1 MGANRPFEPVL
12 SHATGAGALHRLPRS
27 PSCGLAL
34 FPNMSETPSLP
45 PPPTLAAATRQRLL
59 AGADPNREA
68 LELAPRLRGES
79 RDSVLAYARAFLEQG
94 LHGMVAVILQDAV
107 MRWPEDAELKFWLGN
122 AMRIW
127 GQPQA
132 AEHWFREVMKQQ
144 PAHEGAAQAL
154 AFMLR
159 DNGRLNAA
167 SQVMV
172 DLYQRLGGGAERC
185 LRSVEFLEGCRRYAA
200 AAQLCRQELARGTA
214 DPRLSFF
221 GGQME
226 MLLGNFE
233 AARTLLIA
241 AVDQG
246 LDVNTWSGVW
256 LFLSS
261 TLRYKDADHP
271 DLARFE
277 RAWRDAR
284 LDEGARAAAAFAHG
298 KASDDL
304 GRYEQAA
311 AAFREANA
319 LARGRYPWSQPQWR
333 AKVEALLGAPL
344 PPSLQARADRPVPVF
359 VVGLPRSGTTLAAE
373 LLGRHP
379 QVRNRGERS
388 WIPYLDEQLA
398 AAQGHSNPAAL
409 HQAAEIYRAHLV
421 QDDPPAGWYIDKN
434 PLNFR
439 HLGLIAAMLPEARI
453 IHCRRDR
460 RDTAL
465 SIWCQ
470 LFAHQDNNYAY
481 DWKDIAAFAE
491 GEERLMR
498 HWQALLP
505 GRIHSL
511 DYHRLAEAPAQT
523 LAELSAFLGL
533 PQQDLVNTAPK
544 ADSAI
549 ATSSVWQARQPVYR
563 SSIGRWQAYAPYIPE
578 LESFSA

>member
-1 MGANRPFEPVL
+1 M
-12 SHATGAGALHRLPRS
+12 
-27 PSCGLAL
+27 
-34 FPNMSETPSLP
+34 
-45 PPPTLAAATRQRLL
+45 
-59 AGADPNREA
+59 
-68 LELAPRLRGES
+68 
-79 RDSVLAYARAFLEQG
+79 
-94 LHGMVAVILQDAV
+94 
-107 MRWPEDAELKFWLGN
+107 
-122 AMRIW
+122 
-127 GQPQA
+127 
-132 AEHWFREVMKQQ
+132 
-144 PAHEGAAQAL
+144 AL

-159 DNGRLNAA
+159 DAGRLNAA
-167 SQVMV
+167 SGEMV
-172 DLYQRLGGGAERC
+172 GLYQRLGGGVEPC
-185 LRSVEFLEGCRRYAA
+185 LRSVEFLEGCRRYAE
-200 AAQLCRQELARGTA
+200 AAQLCRQELERGAR

-221 GGQME
+221 AGQME
-226 MLLGNFE
+226 MLLGNFA
-233 AARTLLIA
+233 AARERLTG

-261 TLRYKDADHP
+261 TLRYKEADHP

-277 RAWRDAR
+277 RAWRDTHLGEA
-284 LDEGARAAAAFAHG
+284 ARAAAAFAYA

-311 AAFREANA
+311 AALREANA
-319 LARGRYPWSQPQWR
+319 MARSRYTWPQPQWR
-333 AKVEALLGAPL
+333 ARVEATLQAPL
-344 PPSLQARADRPVPVF
+344 PPPADTARADRPVPVF

-388 WIPYLDEQLA
+388 WVPYLDQQLA
-398 AAQGHSNPAAL
+398 AAQAHGNPAAL
-409 HQAAEIYRAHLV
+409 RRAGEIYRVHLV

-481 DWKDIAAFAE
+481 DWSDIAAFAE

-498 HWQALLP
+498 HWQERLP
-505 GRIHSL
+505 GRIYSL
-511 DYHRLAEAPAQT
+511 DYQRMAEEPART
-523 LAELSAFLGL
+523 LEDLGAFLGL
-533 PQQDLVNTAPK
+533 PPHDLVNAAPK

-563 SSIGRWQAYAPYIPE
+563 SSLGRWKAYAPYIPE
-578 LESFSA
+578 LAAFPPEP

>member
-1 MGANRPFEPVL
+1 
-12 SHATGAGALHRLPRS
+12 
-27 PSCGLAL
+27 
-34 FPNMSETPSLP
+34 MSEISELP
-45 PPPTLAAATRQRLL
+45 PPATLAAALRQRLA
-59 AGADPNREA
+59 AGADPTREA
-68 LELAPRLRGES
+68 LELVPRLRGES
-79 RDSVLAYARAFLEQG
+79 RDSVVAYGRAFLDAG
-94 LHGMVAVILQDAV
+94 LPGLVAVILQDAV
-107 MRWPEDAELKFWLGN
+107 LRWPEDADLKFWL
-122 AMRIW
+122 ASALRLC
-127 GQPQA
+127 GQPEA
-132 AEHWFREVMKQQ
+132 AESGFRSVIAQQ
-144 PAHEGAAQAL
+144 PAHEGAAMAL

-159 DNGRLNAA
+159 DAGRLNAA

-172 DLYQRLGGGAERC
+172 DLYQRLGGGVEPC
-185 LRSVEFLEGCRRYAA
+185 LRSVEFLEGCRRYAE
-200 AAQLCRQELARGTA
+200 AAQLCRQELARGA
-214 DPRLSFF
+214 RDPRLSFF

-233 AARTLLIA
+233 AARGLLTA

-261 TLRYKDADHP
+261 TLRYKTPDHP
-271 DLARFE
+271 DLQRFE
-277 RAWRDAR
+277 QAWRNPR
-284 LDEGARAAAAFAHG
+284 LSEAARAAAAFAYG

-304 GRYEQAA
+304 GLYEQAA

-319 LARGRYPWSQPQWR
+319 LARSRYTWSGPRWR
-333 AKVEALLGAPL
+333 AQVEAQLRAPL
-344 PPSLQARADRPVPVF
+344 PPRAEPEADRPVPVF

-388 WIPYLDEQLA
+388 WIPYLEQQLA
-398 AAQGHSNPAAL
+398 QVQGLNNPAAL
-409 HQAAEIYRAHLV
+409 RKAGEIYRAHLV

-439 HLGLIAAMLPEARI
+439 QLGLITAMLPEARI

-481 DWKDIAAFAE
+481 DWHDIAAFAE

-498 HWQALLP
+498 HWHEQLP
-505 GRIHSL
+505 GRIYSL
-511 DYHRLAEAPAQT
+511 DYQRLAEEPAQT
-523 LAELSAFLGL
+523 LEALGAFLGL
-533 PQQDLVNTAPK
+533 PRHDLVNTAPK

-563 SSIGRWQAYAPYIPE
+563 SSIGRWKAYAPYIPE
-578 LESFSA
+578 LENFPA